1 MISLL
6 LTAIAI
12 LGGAL
17 IVGATM
23 GLFNDFDPALRE
35 NRRRVAE
42 ARKLAA
48 QSEMRV
54 DAPVAPTTVFG
65 RYMEDIE
72 IDLVEAGM
80 PGTSPYRWLAYSVAL
95 AVAVVGGVGLVVGSW
110 LWAIAGGIAAY
121 LYLRNGYIG
130 KAATKRANLVTLQSA
145 EAARTI
151 ANTIRE
157 GQPAERALAL
167 YASRARRNSPT
178 ALLIGDEPLVAK
190 ALLEAELMIT
200 ERSLTA
206 EFSYSE
212 VARSIGN
219 RAFTDLVDTYL
230 QFYRVNHMEMAQAIV
245 HVAEETEWA
254 MQLRTERKTYL
265 SQPLTNYT
273 MLGYINGA
281 LFLVLTQLN
290 PASATFATSLAGQV
304 FALVVA
310 GWWFIGYRLQRRKLR
325 DRE

>member
-6 LTAIAI
+6 LTAMTII
-12 LGGAL
+12 GGAL
-17 IVGATM
+17 IVGAVM

-48 QSEMRV
+48 QSELRV
-54 DAPVAPTTVFG
+54 EAPVAPTTPLG
-65 RYMEDIE
+65 RYIEDLE
-72 IDLVEAGM
+72 IDIVEAGM
-80 PGTSPYRWLAYSVAL
+80 PGTSPYRWMAYSASL
-95 AVAVVGGVGLVVGSW
+95 AVAVIAGIGLIIGSW
-110 LWAIAGGIAAY
+110 LWAITGSIVAY

-130 KAATKRANLVTLQSA
+130 KAATKRANIVTLQTA

-157 GQPAERALAL
+157 GQPAERAIAL

-178 ALLIGDEPLVAK
+178 ALLIGDEPIVAK

-206 EFSYSE
+206 EFSYGE

-245 HVAEETEWA
+245 RVAEETEWA
-254 MQLRTERKTYL
+254 MQLRTERRTYL

-273 MLGYINGA
+273 LIGYINAG
-281 LFLVLTQLN
+281 LFLVLTQMN
-290 PASATFATSLAGQV
+290 PASAVFAQSIAGQV
-304 FALVVA
+304 FVIVVA